1 MYVTHGSVMHPTLL
15 AAWPHDSLPY
25 TVNDKKS

>member
-25 TVNDKKS
+25 TVNNKS

>member
-15 AAWPHDSLPY
+15 DAWSHDSLPY
-25 TVNDKKS
+25 IVNDKS